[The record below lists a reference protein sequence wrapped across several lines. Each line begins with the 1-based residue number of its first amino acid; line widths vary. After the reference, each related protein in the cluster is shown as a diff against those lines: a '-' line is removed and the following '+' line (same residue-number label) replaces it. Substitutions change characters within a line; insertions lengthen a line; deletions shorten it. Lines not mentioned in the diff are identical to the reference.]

1 VTLTHVVLF
10 FHLLGAV
17 SFFAG
22 VAVVGTLQHA
32 AIRHERPSEV

>member
-1 VTLTHVVLF
+1 MTLTHFLLF
-10 FHLLGAV
+10 LHLLGAV

-32 AIRHERPSEV
+32 AIRHERRSEV